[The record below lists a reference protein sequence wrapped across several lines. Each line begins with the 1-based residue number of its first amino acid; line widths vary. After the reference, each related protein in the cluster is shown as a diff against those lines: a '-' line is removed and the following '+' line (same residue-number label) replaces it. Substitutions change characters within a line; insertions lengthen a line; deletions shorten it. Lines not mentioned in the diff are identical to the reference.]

1 MWKYPESDNTRKPL
15 PSLDLKGYSS
25 QEKKISQRNKT
36 KRVCCVCMNYK
47 ESAHAM
53 MKVKKLH
60 DLQSASWNPGE
71 LIDSRGC
78 KFQP

>member
-1 MWKYPESDNTRKPL
+1 MLKYAESDNTKKLL

-25 QEKKISQRNKT
+25 QEKKKISQRSKT

-47 ESAHAM
+47 ELAHAM
-53 MKVKKLH
+53 MMVKKLH

-71 LIDSRGC
+71 LIESQGC
-78 KFQP
+78 KF